1 MFSVGVGEMG
11 CRSRFCHRPLS
22 KSSLLSS
29 LLVVVPVKVVIVVI
43 PKKGGWSGRDF
54 HYLNWQWKK
63 QPDGMPLIRRSSPTA
78 PI

>member
-11 CRSRFCHRPLS
+11 CRSRFCYHPLS
-22 KSSLLSS
+22 KSPSSSSFAVVPKDLSS
-29 LLVVVPVKVVIVVI
+29 SSFP
-43 PKKGGWSGRDF
+43 KGGWSGRDF